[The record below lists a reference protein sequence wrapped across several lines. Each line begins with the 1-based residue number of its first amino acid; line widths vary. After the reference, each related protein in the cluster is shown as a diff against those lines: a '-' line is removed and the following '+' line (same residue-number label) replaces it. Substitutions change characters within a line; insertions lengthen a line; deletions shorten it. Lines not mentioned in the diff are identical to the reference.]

1 MKRIS
6 KAAVWR
12 RVIGAGLLV
21 STSGGVIAAENMHFS
36 GALVAE
42 PCTLR
47 PGDED
52 IRLDFG
58 TVIDKYLYTYGRT
71 EGKAFSLVLQDC
83 DISLG
88 NSVKVT
94 FTGAE
99 SAALPGLL
107 RPDGGSLAK
116 GIALGLETATG
127 APLALNKPSEGYAI
141 GKGSNSLQLQVY
153 VQGEPEAIAQKS
165 IGLGAFSAVATFGL
179 EYE

>member
-1 MKRIS
+1 MLGITR
-6 KAAVWR
+6 AAHWWS
-12 RVIGAGLLV
+12 ICMGLLLAGA
-21 STSGGVIAAENMHFS
+21 SGSALAADNMYFH

-58 TVIDKYLYTYGRT
+58 SVIDKYLYTYGRT
-71 EGKAFSLVLQDC
+71 PGKAFNLVLQDC
-83 DISLG
+83 DLSLG
-88 NSVKVT
+88 KTVKVT

-107 RPDGGSLAK
+107 LPDGGSPL
-116 GIALGLETATG
+116 GIALGIETMAG
-127 APLALNKPSEGYAI
+127 SPVALNKPSQGYALAN
-141 GKGSNSLQLQVY
+141 GSNSLQLQVY
-153 VQGEPEAIAQKS
+153 IQGEPAAIAQKS
-165 IGLGAFSAVATFGL
+165 IGLGVFSSVATFAL

>member
-1 MKRIS
+1 MKRIMTT
-6 KAAVWR
+6 ALWR
-12 RVIGAGLLV
+12 RAFGAALLAGA
-21 STSGGVIAAENMHFS
+21 SAGCLAADNMHFS

-58 TVIDKYLYTYGRT
+58 TVVDKYLYTYGRT
-71 EGKAFSLVLQDC
+71 PGEAFSLVLQDC

-94 FTGAE
+94 FSGAE

-107 RPDGGSLAK
+107 RPDGASLAK
-116 GIALGLETATG
+116 GIALGLETAAG
-127 APLALNKPSEGYAI
+127 APLALNKPSESYAI

-153 VQGEPEAIAQKS
+153 IRAEPEALAQKK
-165 IGLGAFSAVATFGL
+165 IGLGTFSAVATFGL
-179 EYE
+179 EYQ